1 AAELGLPFSHA
12 YFISADGSEDA
23 ANEYR
28 SRFKPSAACPKPRLS
43 LGVAALVGENEADAM
58 RLAASRNMWVVRLLS
73 GRPIPFPSPEEAL
86 AQPLTA
92 QEEKLLATVAK
103 RSIVGTGEQV
113 RERLSALAEAHGAE
127 ELVVVTIT
135 YDYASRLRSYELLAK
150 AFGLVV
156 AR

>member
-1 AAELGLPFSHA
+1 
-12 YFISADGSEDA
+12 
-23 ANEYR
+23 
-28 SRFKPSAACPKPRLS
+28 
-43 LGVAALVGENEADAM
+43 
-58 RLAASRNMWVVRLLS
+58 VVRLLT

-92 QEEKLLATVAK
+92 QEEKLLSTVAK

-113 RERLSALAEAHGAE
+113 RAKLTTLAEAHGAE

-150 AFGLVV
+150 AFGL
-156 AR
+156 AAT